1 MNTGVSIAS
10 IFLRKETLFGTYRKL
25 LLDSENYKATA
36 NVINTR
42 NLKMIPEKQTD
53 NPPNS

>member
-10 IFLRKETLFGTYRKL
+10 IFLRKETLFGTYRKF

-36 NVINTR
+36 NVINTG